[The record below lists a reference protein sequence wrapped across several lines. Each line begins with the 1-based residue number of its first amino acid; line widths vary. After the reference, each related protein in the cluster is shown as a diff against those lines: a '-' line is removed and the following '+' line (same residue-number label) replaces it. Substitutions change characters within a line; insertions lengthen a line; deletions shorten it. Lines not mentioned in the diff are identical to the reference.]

1 MAISDVCQ
9 FEVKEEVDKA
19 ILENRVS
26 QAEALRGM
34 KKFYRSI
41 GLEVK
46 FETLRTK
53 YKRACKATGS
63 NEPKKSKVSENTK
76 NTESK
81 ISENRK
87 PQGGGK
93 RKGAGRPQIDKSK
106 IISDNFKT
114 TFNKFFEE
122 IQNAKKSNW
131 EHTSQQAALHHV
143 KILYNLVAL

>member
-1 MAISDVCQ
+1 MAISEVCK

-34 KKFYRSI
+34 KRFYESI

-53 YKRACKATGS
+53 YNRAKNVS
-63 NEPKKSKVSENTK
+63 NETKKSKATENTPDV
-76 NTESK
+76 
-81 ISENRK
+81 ISERK

-93 RKGAGRPQIDKSK
+93 RKGAGRPRIDKSK
-106 IISDNFKT
+106 IISTDFKGA
-114 TFNKFFEE
+114 FNIFFKE
-122 IQNAKKSNW
+122 
-131 EHTSQQAALHHV
+131 V
-143 KILYNLVAL
+143 KTLISLD